1 METGPLRFANSGR
14 PVVNSLKAFG
24 KEFCNSL

>member
-1 METGPLRFANSGR
+1 METRPLRFANSR
-14 PVVNSLKAFG
+14 LHVINPRKAYS